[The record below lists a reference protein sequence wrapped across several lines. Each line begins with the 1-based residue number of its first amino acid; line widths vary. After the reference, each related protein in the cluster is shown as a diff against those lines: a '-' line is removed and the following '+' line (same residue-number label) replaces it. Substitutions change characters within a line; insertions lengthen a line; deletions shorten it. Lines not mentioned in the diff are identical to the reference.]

1 MPQEADSEMDAGCL
15 LESALGVTPVEGR
28 GGKQHWAEREKS
40 ICHTGSTA
48 SLGKFWNFVLGWP
61 ERPRPL

>member
-28 GGKQHWAEREKS
+28 GGKQHWAEREVHLSHRLNRILEEILKLCS
-40 ICHTGSTA
+40 GLA
-48 SLGKFWNFVLGWP
+48 
-61 ERPRPL
+61 